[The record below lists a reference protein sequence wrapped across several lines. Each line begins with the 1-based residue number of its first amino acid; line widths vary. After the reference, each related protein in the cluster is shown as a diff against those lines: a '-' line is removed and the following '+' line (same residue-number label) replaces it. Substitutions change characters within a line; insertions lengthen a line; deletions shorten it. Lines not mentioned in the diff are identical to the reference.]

1 MSSEKAERGRERGEE
16 GKEKMGNKRM
26 SKKVVG
32 NIAIKWTVE
41 GMEG

>member
-1 MSSEKAERGRERGEE
+1 MKKLKGVEREE

-26 SKKVVG
+26 NKKVVG